1 MEETDIRTMR
11 HINKMEETD
20 IMTIKIRCNDIQSQ
34 RQLAKMKMRE
44 KR

>member
-1 MEETDIRTMR
+1 LPWATYGKMEETDIRTMR
-11 HINKMEETD
+11 HI
-20 IMTIKIRCNDIQSQ
+20 IKIRCNDIQSQ